1 MNSVKNQIEERVRTA
16 RENLFRVIYRYGA
29 AFLLLALEIGT
40 VIQNRKIKIEGN
52 EWLMPEDEEKPVGWG
67 EDVEKRINKGISI
80 PVS

>member
-52 EWLMPEDEEKPVGWG
+52 E
-67 EDVEKRINKGISI
+67 
-80 PVS
+80 